1 MNKVIKD
8 GQEVIEWEEVDMS
21 LHSAGN
27 LGIGT
32 QPTGNIC
39 FFGTHADSSTEVL
52 RLSKDGIWANP
63 DIPVD
68 EAAKLV
74 LAAIDHNIKVSVDK
88 AILAEREACARVC
101 EAEASRAKW
110 NWDNDISGNQPFWN
124 GGEQLASSC
133 AAAIRAR
140 GQA

>member
-32 QPTGNIC
+32 PPTGNIC
-39 FFGTHADSSTEVL
+39 FWGTHADNSTEVL
-52 RLSKDGIWANP
+52 RLSRDGIWANP
-63 DIPVD
+63 DVPAD

-74 LAAIDHNIKVSVDK
+74 LAAVDYNIKVLVDK
-88 AILAEREACARVC
+88 AVNDKLDEIADKIAAMPFGDT
-101 EAEASRAKW
+101 AASFAVWIK
-110 NWDNDISGNQPFWN
+110 
-124 GGEQLASSC
+124 EQK
-133 AAAIRAR
+133 I
-140 GQA
+140 

>member
-1 MNKVIKD
+1 MTYPFAGEIKMNKVIKD

-52 RLSKDGIWANP
+52 RLSKNGIWANP
-63 DIPVD
+63 DIPAD

-74 LAAIDHNIKVSVDK
+74 LAAMDFNIKVLVDK
-88 AILAEREACARVC
+88 AVNDKLDEIATKIDQMPFGDTAASFAVWIREQKV
-101 EAEASRAKW
+101 
-110 NWDNDISGNQPFWN
+110 
-124 GGEQLASSC
+124 
-133 AAAIRAR
+133 
-140 GQA
+140 